1 MSSLSKI
8 LSYAFSKPKTR
19 TIAQTEN
26 SRIPSTL
33 PYYAGHIYYRSKN
46 RAISK
51 SYILLFSW
59 SVSRAIHL
67 KLVSNLTTQ
76 EFIKSMKRLI
86 AGRGRPKIVYS
97 DNMKALQ
104 AGAKWLT
111 KINKEEKFHKF
122 LSNESITRKSNLSQA
137 PWWGGQ
143 FE

>member
-1 MSSLSKI
+1 
-8 LSYAFSKPKTR
+8 
-19 TIAQTEN
+19 
-26 SRIPSTL
+26 
-33 PYYAGHIYYRSKN
+33 
-46 RAISK
+46 
-51 SYILLFSW
+51 
-59 SVSRAIHL
+59 
-67 KLVSNLTTQ
+67 
-76 EFIKSMKRLI
+76 MKRLI